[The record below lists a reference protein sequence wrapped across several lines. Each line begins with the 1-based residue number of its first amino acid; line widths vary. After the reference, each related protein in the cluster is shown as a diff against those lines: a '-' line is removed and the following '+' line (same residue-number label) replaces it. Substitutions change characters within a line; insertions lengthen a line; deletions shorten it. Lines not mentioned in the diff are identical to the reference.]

1 MDAQP
6 PGRRSLALPASR
18 KFNQLVQESVERP
31 RDDGSVWTVQTMVAR
46 GARWLRL
53 SNSWEKAQAVTCDI
67 DLRPASPM
75 RRVALC
81 DEAALSVERT
91 RLALAQSAWAVRW
104 SFRDVA
110 LRGLY
115 SLASVDQA
123 MSRLRD
129 ALLASPDPS
138 AQDLALAEDYRRL
151 ALSDLAEPDAAVIQY
166 DNVLGAPSPGFS
178 RPS

>member
-1 MDAQP
+1 M
-6 PGRRSLALPASR
+6 
-18 KFNQLVQESVERP
+18 
-31 RDDGSVWTVQTMVAR
+31 
-46 GARWLRL
+46 
-53 SNSWEKAQAVTCDI
+53 
-67 DLRPASPM
+67 
-75 RRVALC
+75 
-81 DEAALSVERT
+81 
-91 RLALAQSAWAVRW
+91 RW

-123 MSRLRD
+123 MSGLRD

-138 AQDLALAEDYRRL
+138 AEDLILAEEYRRL
-151 ALSDLAEPDAAVIQY
+151 ALSDLADPDAAVIQY